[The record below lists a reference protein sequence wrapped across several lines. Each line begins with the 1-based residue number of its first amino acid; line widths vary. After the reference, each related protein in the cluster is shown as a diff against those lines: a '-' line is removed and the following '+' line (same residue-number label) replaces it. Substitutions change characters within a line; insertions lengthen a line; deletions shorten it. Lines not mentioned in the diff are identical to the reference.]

1 MIKTRLLLFTIPLL
15 LFGRLQAQQPTG
27 SGTGSSTN
35 ITFVVRNESTGF
47 AVPGAVVRV
56 TTPNGKVSTLT
67 TAANGK
73 LLFTAVN
80 GKYAFAISANGYDP
94 IETYFASGEE
104 TNIEANINLDPA
116 GNNAPLVSEQQLR
129 ANVNQAIISGY
140 VRDAEAN
147 IPLAGVQASA
157 GGKTVITDS
166 KGFFSIQLPAAATIA
181 EATVPEKATIRFTK
195 AGYAPHSIQNF
206 YLIPDTYTMKVA
218 MSSASNSRAQQITE
232 ETETQEHGLFDRKET
247 DDQLRYVETAV
258 PQARVEG
265 IMAVA
270 VPTSIRVG
278 TRCNCTNCSSVQVM
292 SLEKYVQTGL
302 NDEWIAS
309 WGAAS
314 LRAGAVAYRTYGA
327 YYVKHPVKSNFDIAA
342 TTCNQAWD
350 SDGSSSCTNAA
361 NATAKV
367 VLIKSGAIYRS
378 EYSAENNNSG
388 CGNGYSG
395 TRSTWPCIKDERCAG
410 RAKNGHGRGMCQWG
424 SSFWA
429 RDK

>member
-1 MIKTRLLLFTIPLL
+1 MIKTRLLLFVLLLL

-27 SGTGSSTN
+27 SATGSSTN

-47 AVPGAVVRV
+47 AVPGAVVQV
-56 TTPNGKVSTLT
+56 TAPNGKTSTLT

-73 LLFTAVN
+73 LVFTAVN
-80 GKYAFAISANGYDP
+80 GKYLFTIAANGYDP

-116 GNNAPLVSEQQLR
+116 ENNAPQVSEQQLR

-140 VRDAEAN
+140 VRDKEAN
-147 IPLAGVQASA
+147 TPLAAVQASA

-166 KGFFSIQLPAAATIA
+166 KGFFSIQLPAAAIIA
-181 EATVPEKATIRFTK
+181 EGTVPEKATIRFTK
-195 AGYAPHSIQNF
+195 SGFAPHSIQNF

-218 MSSASNSRAQQITE
+218 MSPANNARAQQVTE

-247 DDQLRYVETAV
+247 DDQLRYNEATV

-265 IMAVA
+265 IMAVS

-278 TRCNCTNCSSVQVM
+278 TSCNCTSCSSVQVM
-292 SLEKYVQTGL
+292 SLEKYVKTGL

-342 TTCNQAWD
+342 TTCNQVWD
-350 SDGSSSCTNAA
+350 SDGSSSCTSAA
-361 NATAKV
+361 NASYSLSIVIIVPILYKV
-367 VLIKSGAIYRS
+367 LNINKHLS
-378 EYSAENNNSG
+378 
-388 CGNGYSG
+388 
-395 TRSTWPCIKDERCAG
+395 
-410 RAKNGHGRGMCQWG
+410 
-424 SSFWA
+424 
-429 RDK
+429 